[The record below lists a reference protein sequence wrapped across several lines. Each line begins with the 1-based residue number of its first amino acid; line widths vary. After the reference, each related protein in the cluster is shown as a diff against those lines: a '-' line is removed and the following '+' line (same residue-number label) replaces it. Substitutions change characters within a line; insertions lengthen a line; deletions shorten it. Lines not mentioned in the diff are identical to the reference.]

1 MRTIVVAALA
11 VWSLASAARADE
23 PAPVAFDAFNAKQIM
38 MVCATCHGEF
48 GQGGGGGVYPRL
60 SGLPAAY
67 LADQLRLFKVRK
79 RENIPMI
86 PYTHERELPERDLV
100 DISGFLASIELQ
112 TRLPEIA
119 GPIDGLERLQ
129 QAKRTLQ
136 IPRAP
141 GDVEAGGRL
150 YASDCAVCHGK
161 AGEGRGNK
169 PRLAG
174 QHTPYLDAQLQRY
187 KTAKGDHPDRED
199 LFAKLTADQMRDVLA
214 HLSVLDD

>member
-1 MRTIVVAALA
+1 MRRIVVAALA
-11 VWSLASAARADE
+11 VLGLVPAVSADDA
-23 PAPVAFDAFNAKQIM
+23 APVTFDAFNAKQIM

-67 LADQLRLFKVRK
+67 LADQLRLFKLRK

-86 PYTHERELPERDLV
+86 PYTHERELPERDLL
-100 DISGFLASIELQ
+100 DIAGWLSTVELA
-112 TRLPEIA
+112 TRLPEIS

-150 YASDCAVCHGK
+150 YAEDCAVCHGK

-174 QHTPYLDAQLQRY
+174 QHTPYLDAQIQRY

-199 LFAKLTADQMRDVLA
+199 LFARMTADQVRDMLA
-214 HLSVLDD
+214 HLSILDD